1 MSVKQRIVSAL
12 AASAFGQA
20 VTVGTQL
27 LLTPMFFAKWGASL
41 YGEWL
46 LLSALPAYLT
56 MADLGI
62 GSAAGND
69 MTMRAG
75 AGDQR
80 GAQATY
86 RSAFRVA
93 AVVGLLTLLVG
104 VALALG
110 KFSFNTPP
118 TPHIPPQE
126 AALVVLALAA
136 NVALSFSAGVFSA
149 GYRCA
154 GLNATGII
162 VGNSARL
169 LEALTFAALLW
180 LGGGPLALC
189 AAMLGLKLGLIGF
202 QMLHLRKVCPWLH
215 QGGVAAEHGLVR
227 RLLKPSLAFMAMPLA
242 GALSLQGPII
252 VLGAALGGEAVAL
265 FAAMRTLSRIPM
277 QLMNALNAS
286 VWPEMSRAFGAG
298 DLPLLRQL
306 HRKSARI
313 TAMLVVASC
322 VGLGLLGET
331 ITHLWLGAQQ
341 KYQPSLLLWLVAI
354 AGVSALWN
362 ASSIVLAATNQH
374 GRMGVAMVAS
384 AALAIGLGSALISH
398 IGQQG
403 FLAILLMAEVAML
416 LLVLPQALRA
426 SGDSLAHFMR
436 GRPSAN

>member
-202 QMLHLRKVCPWLH
+202 QMLQCAPGCIKAVWRPNTAWFVACSSRRWHSWPCHLPERCRYRAPSSCWVRPW
-215 QGGVAAEHGLVR
+215 VAR
-227 RLLKPSLAFMAMPLA
+227 P
-242 GALSLQGPII
+242 
-252 VLGAALGGEAVAL
+252 
-265 FAAMRTLSRIPM
+265 
-277 QLMNALNAS
+277 
-286 VWPEMSRAFGAG
+286 WPCLRPCAPCRAF
-298 DLPLLRQL
+298 PC
-306 HRKSARI
+306 S
-313 TAMLVVASC
+313 
-322 VGLGLLGET
+322 
-331 ITHLWLGAQQ
+331 
-341 KYQPSLLLWLVAI
+341 
-354 AGVSALWN
+354 
-362 ASSIVLAATNQH
+362 
-374 GRMGVAMVAS
+374 
-384 AALAIGLGSALISH
+384 
-398 IGQQG
+398 
-403 FLAILLMAEVAML
+403 
-416 LLVLPQALRA
+416 
-426 SGDSLAHFMR
+426 
-436 GRPSAN
+436 